1 MPSVNDQL
9 LDREI
14 DHAID
19 LRRYSDGVLRRM
31 IALLNRS
38 DTRLTAQL
46 TEAVMQ
52 VDRSTFTVERLEALL
67 ASVKATNAAAY
78 AEVAVQL
85 QAELRELA
93 EVEVLAQ
100 TRAMTATV
108 PSAVLAQVP
117 LVEVAATQVYA
128 AAMSRPFQ
136 GRLLSGWASNVE
148 AGRMTLIRNAI
159 RVGVVEGKT
168 TSEIITSLRGT
179 KALKFNDG
187 LLNRSRRELATVV
200 QTAVAHTAQTARQ
213 EFYKANDELI
223 EAVIWVATL
232 DNRTSEECAIRDG
245 LHYTLDGEPIGH
257 SIPWLDGPG
266 RLHFNC
272 RSVDAPVTKSWRD
285 LGIDVDELDAAGR
298 ASMDGQVPG
307 ETTYGEWLLRQS
319 AERQNEILG
328 VGKAQL
334 LRSGDLKLPDLYDG
348 KGNPLTLKELRAKL
362 G

>member
-1 MPSVNDQL
+1 MPTANAML
-9 LDREI
+9 LDRQI

-38 DTRLTAQL
+38 DARLTAQL
-46 TEAVMQ
+46 TEALMR

-67 ASVKATNAAAY
+67 ASVRATNAAAY
-78 AEVAVQL
+78 AEVFGQL
-85 QAELRELA
+85 RPELEELA
-93 EVEVLAQ
+93 ELEVLAQ

-108 PSAVLAQVP
+108 PGAVLAQVP
-117 LVEVAATQVYA
+117 LVEVVGAQVYA
-128 AAMSRPFQ
+128 AAVARPFQ
-136 GRLLSGWASNVE
+136 GRLLAGWASNVE

-159 RVGVVEGKT
+159 RAGVVEGRT

-179 KALKFNDG
+179 KALQFNDG
-187 LLNRSRRELATVV
+187 LLNRSRRELATIV
-200 QTAVAHTAQTARQ
+200 QTAVAHTAQTARR

-223 EAVIWVATL
+223 EAVVWVSTL

-245 LHYTLDGEPIGH
+245 LEYTVDGEPIGH
-257 SIPWLDGPG
+257 AIPWLEGPG

-272 RSVDAPVTKSWRD
+272 RSVDAPVTKSWRE
-285 LGIDVDELDAAGR
+285 LGIDADELSPAAR

-307 ETTYGEWLLRQS
+307 ETTYGDWLLRQS

-328 VGKAQL
+328 AGKAEL
-334 LRSGDLKLPDLYDG
+334 LRSGGLKLPDLYDG
-348 KGNPLTLKELRAKL
+348 KGSPLTLRELRAKL